1 MTLYLMHGPH
11 FAKEYVNA
19 YLQQELPKRLIKY
32 RNGWNISNAELPD
45 PEDYFTYEP
54 LVMDHWPTIITI
66 AISTNSFEQIGWDGP
81 HPIYRVTYAM
91 RTYVWSR
98 TEGSED
104 TTRMRDRLTVVVRS
118 ALLDAPCLYATDP
131 RSSFRVEIDQTTFR
145 EEFSDLTLLKGDR
158 VLAGAYISYN
168 MLIDEIVHREDIS
181 TVEEIEVA
189 YKANGPLQQPVELPG
204 DVEPV
209 DKFVVN

>member
-1 MTLYLMHGPH
+1 VTLYLMHGPH

-19 YLQQELPKRLIKY
+19 YLKVEMPKRLIKY
-32 RNGWNISNAELPD
+32 RNGWGISNAELPD

-54 LVMDHWPTIITI
+54 LVMDHWPTIITV
-66 AISTNSFEQIGWDGP
+66 AISTNSFDQIGWDFT
-81 HPIYRVTYAM
+81 HPIYRVTYSM

-104 TTRMRDRLTVVVRS
+104 TTRMRDRLAVVVRS
-118 ALLDAPCLYATDP
+118 ALLDTPCLNATDP
-131 RSSFRVEIDQTTFR
+131 RSTFRVEIDQTTMR

-168 MLIDEIVHREDIS
+168 LAIDEIVHREDIS
-181 TVEEIEVA
+181 SVEEIEVA
-189 YKANGPLQQPVELPG
+189 YKANGPLDVPVALPE
-204 DVEPV
+204 DSEPS
-209 DKFVVN
+209 DTIIVN